1 MLDTLSRTRVSVP
14 MAPCAGPASA
24 APVSQMEKSVLGGVE
39 SVATASELVAR
50 DRHWNRGTS
59 GCEPALPARSPQGH
73 LPKAALLPGFRPWP
87 PSESPLPRSKRVL
100 LDAWPCPAA
109 IVPCT
114 LAVRMTAGVRA
125 RGVLAL
131 PQVSDPR
138 DRALLLGSFSGPM
151 HQAPGSCWAGP
162 LHGSGCPRR
171 ARLFQQG
178 PQEVLVTSI
187 PEKSQLLF
195 PGQQIS
201 FSHCCCQCP

>member
-1 MLDTLSRTRVSVP
+1 MLDTLSRTRVSDP

-24 APVSQMEKSVLGGVE
+24 APVSQMENSVLGGVE

-87 PSESPLPRSKRVL
+87 PSESPPPRSKRVL

-125 RGVLAL
+125 RGVLL
-131 PQVSDPR
+131 DPR
-138 DRALLLGSFSGPM
+138 CQTPGTGHCSWAASRDPCTRPRVPAGRDPCMAQGVHGGLGSFSKD
-151 HQAPGSCWAGP
+151 
-162 LHGSGCPRR
+162 PRR
-171 ARLFQQG
+171 YW
-178 PQEVLVTSI
+178 
-187 PEKSQLLF
+187 
-195 PGQQIS
+195 
-201 FSHCCCQCP
+201 